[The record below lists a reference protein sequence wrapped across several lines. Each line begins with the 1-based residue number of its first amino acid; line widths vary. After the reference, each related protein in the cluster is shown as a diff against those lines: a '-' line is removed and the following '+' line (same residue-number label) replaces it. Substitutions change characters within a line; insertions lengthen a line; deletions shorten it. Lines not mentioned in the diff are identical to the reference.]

1 MSYLVKNSKYL
12 ACVNHAKMTS
22 LDRTDE
28 LLLMDKSPEVVE
40 ELIKLN
46 ERLIGKQLKKFG
58 LIGDPEALSLGYE
71 ALYKAIMTFNTSR
84 SNKFSTYATVCIY
97 NKLGSYVRSINT
109 TINKNTIS
117 YDAPVDDKGT
127 THLDRFESALTA
139 DGKLLEET
147 GVKEIMQCVEQ
158 CIAEVNNKT
167 QRNILEY
174 WRESM
179 FRATHREI
187 ASELDCSQSYVSQTL
202 NRFRSNLKNKLEV

>member
-1 MSYLVKNSKYL
+1 MIYLTRS
-12 ACVNHAKMTS
+12 
-22 LDRTDE
+22 DE

-46 ERLIGKQLKKFG
+46 EGLIGKQLKKFG
-58 LIGDPEALSLGYE
+58 LVGDPEALSLGYE

-109 TINKNTIS
+109 AINKNTIS

-139 DGKLLEET
+139 DRRLLEET

-158 CIAEVNNKT
+158 CIAEVNSKT

-187 ASELDCSQSYVSQTL
+187 ASKLDCSQSYVSQTL
-202 NRFRSNLKNKLEV
+202 NRFRSNLKNKLEVL